1 MGDVAA
7 DLASRGARL
16 DYWFIKFYAG
26 DLAFLV
32 DYIVRRETGQ
42 GEVRVSLWVRGAGR
56 VLVHTSTSWD
66 TDGGIRIGEN
76 VLDDRGCRGAVDD
89 AEWNLTYEVHSSRAT
104 PRVPLLSRWNAF
116 DLASVI
122 RPRVAFSGSVTV
134 AGERFE
140 VDDAYGIL
148 IHYWGR
154 RLPDRW
160 HWISAG
166 AVDGT
171 GTAVE
176 AMAMTSKLWG
186 RGPSL
191 DIGYLWTREGEQE
204 RMLISPMNGVI
215 KRSGDLTEYAF
226 VGRRLRSATKLRC
239 AADPGSYNDL
249 GEGIHQT
256 LLGRCTVDGKTELQ
270 AALEYRL
277 PPAEGA

>member
-1 MGDVAA
+1 MEDVAA

-26 DLAFLV
+26 ELAFLV
-32 DYIVRRETGQ
+32 DYIVRRETCEA
-42 GEVRVSLWVRGAGR
+42 EVRVSLWVRGAGR
-56 VLVHTSTSWD
+56 VVVDRSTSWD
-66 TDGGIRIGEN
+66 TDSGIRIGTN
-76 VLDDRGCRGAVDD
+76 TLDDKRCHGAVDD
-89 AEWNLTYEVHSSRAT
+89 VEWHLTFEVQSSRAT

-122 RPRVAFSGSVTV
+122 RPRVAFTGSVTV

-140 VDDAYGIL
+140 IDGAYGIL

-171 GTAVE
+171 GPAVE
-176 AMAMTSKLWG
+176 AMNMTSKLWG
-186 RGPSL
+186 VGPSL
-191 DIGYLWTREGEQE
+191 DIGYLWARDGEKE
-204 RMLISPMNGVI
+204 RLLISPMNGII
-215 KRSGDLTEYAF
+215 KRSGDLTDYAF
-226 VGRRLRSATKLRC
+226 VGRRLRGTTRLRC
-239 AADPGSYNDL
+239 VADPGSYNDL

-256 LLGRCTVDGKTELQ
+256 LLGTCTVDGITEMQ

-277 PPAEGA
+277 SGE

>member
-1 MGDVAA
+1 MGDIAA

-56 VLVHTSTSWD
+56 VVVSTSSAWEAD
-66 TDGGIRIGEN
+66 RGIRIEQN
-76 VLDDRGCRGAVDD
+76 VLDDKGSAGAVDD
-89 AEWNLTYEVHSSRAT
+89 VEWDLRYEVQSARAT
-104 PRVPLLSRWNAF
+104 PRVPLLSRWKAF
-116 DLASVI
+116 DLASII
-122 RPRVAFSGSVTV
+122 RPRVVFNGTVTV
-134 AGERFE
+134 AGERFA

-171 GTAVE
+171 GAAVE
-176 AMAMTSKLWG
+176 AMGMTSKLWG
-186 RGPSL
+186 VGPNL
-191 DIGYLWTREGEQE
+191 DIGYLWTRDGGEE

-215 KRSGDLTEYAF
+215 RRSGDLTDYAF
-226 VGRRLRSATKLRC
+226 VGRRLRGATKLRC
-239 AADPGSYNDL
+239 VAAPGSYNDL

-256 LLGRCTVDGKTELQ
+256 LPGTCTVDGGAGIK

-277 PPAEGA
+277 Q